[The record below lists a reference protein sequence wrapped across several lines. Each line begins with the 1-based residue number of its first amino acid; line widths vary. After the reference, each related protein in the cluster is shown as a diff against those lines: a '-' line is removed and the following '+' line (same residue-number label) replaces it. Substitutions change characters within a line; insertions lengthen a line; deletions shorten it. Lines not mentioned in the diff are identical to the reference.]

1 MNLPSYNDI
10 EKIHFWVPPQ
20 PCSLMLTLFDRK
32 GQEIKVDMFPTD
44 EGLEILEKEMEK
56 TGYTPPPHTHIP
68 RKIYINEE
76 VIEVKAALKKD
87 VVTILSNL
95 IKDNRLGHPE
105 GLTVI
110 MAQEMIDYFKQE

>member
-1 MNLPSYNDI
+1 MALPTYLEI

-20 PCSLMLTLFDRK
+20 PCSLMLILIDKK
-32 GQEIKVDMFPTD
+32 GKETKVDMLPTHED
-44 EGLEILEKEMEK
+44 LEIFDKEE
-56 TGYTPPPHTHIP
+56 YTPPPHPTIP

-76 VIEVKAALKKD
+76 VIELNSPLVKEIVILLK
-87 VVTILSNL
+87 NL

-110 MAQEMIDYFKQE
+110 MAQEMVTHFSSNKLA